1 MFKNSQLA
9 ICIRSSLEHIST
21 LIKSFVNA
29 QNQGRSIYFID
40 FSLYLEVY
48 KNFLCNFHLLQIL

>member
-1 MFKNSQLA
+1 MGLCVA
-9 ICIRSSLEHIST
+9 VTAVPL
-21 LIKSFVNA
+21 LIKSFINT
-29 QNQGRSIYFID
+29 QNQGRSIYVID